1 MAVDKLVDSSQLDSD
16 LTSVANAIRSK
27 TGGSASLAFPSGYV
41 AAINSIPIYTVRTI
55 TKSLT
60 KVTAS
65 NSASDI
71 INGSSYYCE
80 LTPDSGYLISSIT
93 VTMGGVDITSQVF
106 SGGIGEK
113 GIVANGTYNASDDN
127 LSGYSKVVVNVPTGS
142 GATLGTKTVTSNGTY
157 NASSDSLDGYS
168 SVTVNV
174 SNSYSSSDEGKV
186 VSNGTLVSQG
196 SDTVTTNGTVNTT
209 LISSLTVNVPIS
221 SGFSLLG
228 SGTYTKTSSSATI
241 SIPISYSGTPKEVY
255 YYNTTPV
262 NSTAQTIMG
271 YNRILNSNSD
281 LTSYLPSGNKIYAH
295 RLRNSSDA
303 YSWSSSPQEIT
314 LSSTTL
320 TCARPGTSG
329 THQAG
334 TWKWFIYG
342 DA

>member
-1 MAVDKLVDSSQLDSD
+1 MAKNVTINGQNYSAVPSVEIPITGGGTASFVDISDTTATAADVNSGKYLYLADGSKVQGSQTVYSVTQSLVD
-16 LTSVANAIRSK
+16 
-27 TGGSASLAFPSGYV
+27 
-41 AAINSIPIYTVRTI
+41 
-55 TKSLT
+55 
-60 KVTAS
+60 VTAS
-65 NSASDI
+65 NSATKVI
-71 INGSSYYCE
+71 AGSPLYLE
-80 LTPDSGYLISSIT
+80 LTPEEGYFIGSVT

-142 GATLGTKTVTSNGTY
+142 GATLGTKTVISNGTY

-174 SNSYSSSDEGKV
+174 
-186 VSNGTLVSQG
+186 
-196 SDTVTTNGTVNTT
+196 
-209 LISSLTVNVPIS
+209 PIIR
-221 SGFSLLG
+221 GFSLLG

-271 YNRILNSNSD
+271 YNRILDSNSD

-295 RLRNSSDA
+295 RLRNSSNN